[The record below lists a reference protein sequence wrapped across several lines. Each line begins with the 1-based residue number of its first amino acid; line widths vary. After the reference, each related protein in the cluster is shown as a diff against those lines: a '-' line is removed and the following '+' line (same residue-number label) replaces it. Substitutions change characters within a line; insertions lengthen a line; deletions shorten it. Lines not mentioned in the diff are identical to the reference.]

1 MMIEFNENDLVN
13 KKEIVDRMYEIA
25 KGRLLKKDLRVMVD
39 IYGKAIVSLLEEG
52 KVIKCRNMGTFYL
65 KKYVNRKGRNPVTG
79 EMFTIEPYF
88 RPMLKFPDAVYHEF
102 RERERKGDSE

>member
-1 MMIEFNENDLVN
+1 MSKLSEDYLKILKDIEKHISNE
-13 KKEIVDRMYEIA
+13 
-25 KGRLLKKDLRVMVD
+25 
-39 IYGKAIVSLLEEG
+39 EE
-52 KVIKCRNMGTFYL
+52 